1 MAVTLGTQL
10 VWRGYIS
17 GTNQV
22 NPQHTLIG
30 NTSLQQVVDS
40 APSQYRYGA
49 QAQSGVI
56 YTSDATFVIRF
67 WVGYSNTNWANVY
80 YGGTSTVREIVSYS
94 NTVWSLRQY
103 ELIPSSSGQLLNKN
117 IELTMNLATTPVDS
131 NTPFNNG
138 TYSFTVDGVNLV
150 NNSNFRTGGTT
161 TLFTSSVTTPSQGKE
176 WVFLPV
182 WDNYSTSDIS
192 FPGADN
198 TQIKTAQSSILAT
211 SSSNIQGGELFY
223 GDASLVASSSIVAA
237 PGRILL
243 AEAVL
248 GQGSSADRRIYV
260 DDDYFEGIYIGSD
273 YAGIIATLSISANI
287 NLNSP
292 AEIDLIT
299 GLIMSTAQADLVSN
313 SLVES
318 QASNLISAE
327 VNIVQTSSLTAQAS
341 RTLGTDILVAGSSTS
356 VPQARNIIDIGIQ
369 YAADWVGLDQDYVGP
384 YFYLDLFTQSQ
395 LSAAASVEIIP
406 EANISASSGIV
417 GVGGYFDAGAQMIVG
432 GQAGFNILPVLTGGA
447 GLIFSVNEQ
456 LSVETTQTAETGLLF
471 DIESQLSSDTEFNSQ
486 GSRFQLIAG
495 AIRAKFLLNAAT
507 NLFKSTT
514 IPLQATTDVLATA
527 GKYWSAQT
535 QLVSAFIFDNIRSR
549 IISIDEYYV
558 DKVTREIRNITV
570 FQDQRTA
577 FIPIE
582 NQTITVFLEDRI
594 NQVDEEARYLRP
606 EPGPAIQVGSR
617 NRRITA

>member
-56 YTSDATFVIRF
+56 FTSDATFVIRF
-67 WVGYSNTNWANVY
+67 WVGYSNTNWGNVY
-80 YGGTSTVREIVSYS
+80 TGGTTTTRQIISYS

-131 NTPFNNG
+131 DTPFNNG

-182 WDNYSTSDIS
+182 WDDYSTSDIS

-223 GDASLVASSSIVAA
+223 GDASLVASSSIIAA

-248 GQGSSADRRIYV
+248 GQGSSTDRRIYV

-299 GLIMSTAQADLVSN
+299 GLIMSTAQANLVSN

-384 YFYLDLFTQSQ
+384 YFYLDLLIQSQ
-395 LSAAASVEIIP
+395 LYAAASVEVVP
-406 EANISASSGIV
+406 EANILADSTIQGN
-417 GVGGYFDAGAQMIVG
+417 GGYFLSFAQSLLSADS
-432 GQAGFNILPVLTGGA
+432 QFNLEPYLTGGA
-447 GLIFSVNEQ
+447 GVIYSTAAD
-456 LSVETTQTAETGLLF
+456 LSVDSDQSVLGGRLF
-471 DIESQLSSDTEFNSQ
+471 NVDSAMSADTNFSQDAGRIRPVESLMNVDTDFSPQSD
-486 GSRFQLIAG
+486 
-495 AIRAKFLLNAAT
+495 
-507 NLFKSTT
+507 LFKGT
-514 IPLQATTDVLATA
+514 IISLVSDVNVVTQG
-527 GKYWSAQT
+527 GKYWSAQ
-535 QLVSAFIFDNIRSR
+535 VSLLSDFLFDNIRSR

-558 DKVTREIRNITV
+558 DKVTKEVRNILV
-570 FQDQRTA
+570 FQDQRTL
-577 FIPIE
+577 FIPVE
-582 NQTITVFLEDRI
+582 NQTLTVFLEDRI
-594 NQVDEEARYLRP
+594 NQVADENRQLRP